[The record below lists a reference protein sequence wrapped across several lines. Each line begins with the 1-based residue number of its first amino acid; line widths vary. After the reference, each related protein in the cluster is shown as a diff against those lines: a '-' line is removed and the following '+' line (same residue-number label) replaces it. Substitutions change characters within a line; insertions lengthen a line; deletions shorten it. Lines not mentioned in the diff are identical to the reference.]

1 LRRACLPV
9 GLLVVCRAEL
19 IYEHLI
25 VERHFQAIRPKFVL
39 TEFTYDDIPLADSKI
54 DLSRERPN
62 GDCVAVKTVQF
73 LALAPPY
80 PSIRTAGTAVP

>member
-1 LRRACLPV
+1 MAFFKRRGSWV
-9 GLLVVCRAEL
+9 
-19 IYEHLI
+19 
-25 VERHFQAIRPKFVL
+25 KFVL

-62 GDCVAVKTVQF
+62 GDCVAVKTLQF